1 MAAEEVLHC
10 IDEALVQDLTC
21 EMVRMQTTN
30 PPGDELPLAEM
41 LRNRISGL
49 DIEARLLALG
59 ENRANLICRISGS
72 GERPSM
78 VLCGHLDTVLL
89 GNEPWEHPPL
99 SGIKADGRIFG
110 RGSSDMKGGV
120 AAMVAALV
128 AIRRSGLRLRGDLV
142 LALTAGEEVDCLGAR
157 SMVEGRLLEGAGCLV
172 IAEPTDMD
180 VYIAQKG
187 ALWLEAITYG
197 KAAHGSLPHQGTN
210 AILPMADFVQKAV
223 NALGPSVRHSH
234 LGQPSINIGTIQ
246 GGSGTNIVPDCC
258 KLTIDLRTLP
268 GQDHQHLY
276 VMLRDL
282 LEESAKAAGAKSE
295 SESLPA
301 APSWILRPMILSW
314 NSLQKPP
321 VKSSEP
327 GPTSAVPP
335 ILPMAPSSFP
345 SSRFRWLSADQEKPL
360 WHIRPMNPSRSTIC
374 ARPPVSM
381 PSPPPASWEP
391 GRVAHYR

>member
-258 KLTIDLRTLP
+258 KSTIDLRTLP

-295 SESLPA
+295 
-301 APSWILRPMILSW
+301 LRIIA
-314 NSLQKPP
+314 
-321 VKSSEP
+321 
-327 GPTSAVPP
+327 GRSAVDTPTDDP
-335 ILPMAPSSFP
+335 FVELFTEAARQVLGTRPDIGGAPYFTDGAIFIPVLKVPMV
-345 SSRFRWLSADQEKPL
+345 
-360 WHIRPMNPSRSTIC
+360 IC
-374 ARPPVSM
+374 GPGEAALAHKANESVKIDNLCKAARIY
-381 PSPPPASWEP
+381 AIAAAGFLGAW
-391 GRVAHYR
+391 